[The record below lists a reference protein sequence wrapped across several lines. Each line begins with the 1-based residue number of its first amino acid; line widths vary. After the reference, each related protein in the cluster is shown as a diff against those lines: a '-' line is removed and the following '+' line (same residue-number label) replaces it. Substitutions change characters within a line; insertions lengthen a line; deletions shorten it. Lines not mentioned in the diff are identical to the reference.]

1 MSKRWTGSDGSA
13 PPSYQIR
20 EGKSDRIL
28 ALEAARRFNS
38 SWSSLPK
45 AVAAASFSIAEIE
58 GMKQKDRLATAK
70 PSKSTRFDSTMNRFP
85 GGTVHHRCDGRF
97 FCSC

>member
-20 EGKSDRIL
+20 EGKSERIL

-38 SWSSLPK
+38 SWTRLPK
-45 AVAAASFSIAEIE
+45 AVATASFSIAEIE

-70 PSKSTRFDSTMNRFP
+70 PSKSIRFDSVGRFAS
-85 GGTVHHRCDGRF
+85 GTVHHRCDGRF
-97 FCSC
+97 NCSC